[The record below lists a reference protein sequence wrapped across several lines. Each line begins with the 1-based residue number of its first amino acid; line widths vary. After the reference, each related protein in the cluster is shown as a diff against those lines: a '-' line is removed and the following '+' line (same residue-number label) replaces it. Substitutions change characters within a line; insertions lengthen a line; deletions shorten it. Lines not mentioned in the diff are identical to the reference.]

1 MQVIFVGGASG
12 VGASCVAVELAN
24 QWFIVDAGVRVD
36 HSSDPLPDLALLE
49 GKDVRA
55 IFVTHA
61 HADHIGA
68 LPLLHR
74 AFPTAPIYASR
85 ATGLLMQVMLV
96 DALKIMNK
104 RAQEEMELPLYHA
117 PLVESMLNQ
126 VRPLPVDE
134 PCTFP
139 QLPGIQ
145 VHASRAGHI
154 AGAVSIGFTGADGS
168 LVVSG
173 DVSITPQRTVLGA
186 VPPPMEQCDLLVL
199 ESTYG
204 ARLHPNRQAEEMRL
218 AQAVADGLAR
228 GGHVLIPCFGLGRGQ
243 EILLLLQAAQQKGQI
258 PVFPIY
264 VDGLVRRVCST
275 YQMLPEALTPTL
287 QRQIRKGFT
296 PFTGTSVTF
305 VRNEQER
312 ERILMGAPAC
322 ILSSSGMLTGGPSV
336 WYAARLASQPAASIF
351 ITGYQ
356 DEESPGRKLLD
367 LAEHK
372 NNTIELQGQQITVQC
387 QVAKYSLSAHADGSE
402 LAGYAA
408 ALHPKR
414 VALVHGDEEA
424 RRSLRDLLTDIEV
437 LLPRNGET
445 IGVATRARHTKKVN
459 VTTDEKTTED
469 AAKLTPPLG
478 IGEGAFFDASHLEY
492 LWQTLLRYPD
502 YSVVTARELA
512 RIWYGD
518 EMIPEHT
525 QWLLDALENDQP
537 YDFPF
542 FLRLPGLKETFRVH
556 QPHRNTLEESVRDL
570 VGQLVLVRTSPGAA
584 KPALC
589 RSIEPGESLRVQF
602 PKREAGERTRYPL
615 RAVLEVVGPLFEEI
629 SGESDIITDFEAM
642 KRVVSVGRRKRRALS
657 AHELAQ
663 ELREGEHYTLSDL
676 CELAGVSPRS
686 LDERLAVA
694 KLIQKHPRLFIE
706 SDTFLDN
713 DGQVQYCLA
722 PTWQEALAEPEIRER
737 PDQNWILSVIEQF
750 IGTPP
755 DLYRRS
761 IDPDTGD
768 VTLYFHFPRIAAQQY
783 ESVLEEAADETG
795 ITITIA
801 PNAHQ
806 GALTSMVHRLL
817 PRTLRT
823 RGTPSLY
830 PDRETLKVECMG
842 EATPEEL
849 EQIKQEFFEATG
861 WHLMLNVVAPPS
873 SKRPT
878 IAPAPVAPIASV
890 AVASTQPVTVSA
902 PVAAS
907 TASDGAGTASQGTPS
922 LRERGLR
929 VDQQSALYFA
939 KRTLKDVPDLVKVG
953 ADANN
958 GTLVLR
964 FHFPEVARTRYA
976 EQFVLIEE
984 KTGWEVRLS
993 SSIHQGALIDMAYRL
1008 LPQGLTAITTPSIH
1022 QSESRVSV
1030 RCTGEASQEEI
1041 EQAQQ
1046 AFFVETG
1053 WRLEL
1058 A

>member
-1 MQVIFVGGASG
+1 
-12 VGASCVAVELAN
+12 LAN
-24 QWFIVDAGVRVD
+24 QWFLVDAGVRVD
-36 HSSDPLPDLALLE
+36 HSADPLPDLALLE
-49 GKDVRA
+49 GKDIRA

-68 LPLLHR
+68 LPLVHR
-74 AFPTAPIYASR
+74 AFPTVPIYASR

-104 RAQEEMELPLYHA
+104 RAQEEMELPLYQA

-126 VRPLPVDE
+126 VRPLPVGE

-139 QLPGIQ
+139 ELPGIQ
-145 VHASRAGHI
+145 VQASRAGHI
-154 AGAVSIGFTGADGS
+154 AGAVSLGFTAAGGS
-168 LVVSG
+168 IVVSG

-186 VPPPMEQCDLLVL
+186 VPPPVERCDLLVL

-204 ARLHPNRQAEEMRL
+204 SRLHPNRQAEELRL
-218 AQAVADGLAR
+218 AQAVAAGLKR

-287 QRQIRKGFT
+287 QRQIHRGYT

-312 ERILMGAPAC
+312 ERILLGAPAC

-372 NNTIELQGQQITVQC
+372 NSTIELQGQQIAVQC

-414 VALVHGDEEA
+414 IALVHGDEEA
-424 RRSLRDLLTDIEV
+424 RRSLRDLLTNTEV

-445 IGVATRARHTKKVN
+445 LDIAIRPRRTKSTISAQHEPATVSVGDAGNGENVAQ
-459 VTTDEKTTED
+459 
-469 AAKLTPPLG
+469 LMPPLG
-478 IGEGAFFDASHLEY
+478 TGESVFFDASHLEF
-492 LWQTLLRYPD
+492 LWQTMLRYPD

-512 RIWYGD
+512 RVWYGD
-518 EMIPEHT
+518 ALIPEHT
-525 QWLLDALENDQP
+525 QWLLDVLENEQP
-537 YDFPF
+537 YDFQF
-542 FLRLPGLKETFRVH
+542 FVRLPGLQETFRVH
-556 QPHRNTLEESVRDL
+556 RPHRNTLEESVRDL
-570 VGQLVLVRTSPGAA
+570 VGQLVLMRTTPGAA

-602 PKREAGERTRYPL
+602 PKHEVGERTRYPL
-615 RAVLEVVGPLFEEI
+615 RAVLDVIGPLFEEI

-642 KRVVSVGRRKRRALS
+642 KRVVSVGRRKRRVLS
-657 AHELAQ
+657 AHGLA
-663 ELREGEHYTLSDL
+663 EALRENEHYTLSDL

-694 KLIQKHPRLFIE
+694 KLVQKHPRLFME
-706 SDTFLDN
+706 SDTFLEN
-713 DGQVQYCLA
+713 DGQVLYTLA
-722 PTWQEALAEPEIRER
+722 PTWQEALREPELRER
-737 PDQNWILSVIEQF
+737 PDQNWILGVIEQH
-750 IGTPP
+750 IGTPQ
-755 DLYRRS
+755 DLYKRS

-768 VTLYFHFPRIAAQQY
+768 VTLAFHFPRIAVQRY
-783 ESVLEEAADETG
+783 EAALEEAADETG
-795 ITITIA
+795 VTITIA
-801 PNAHQ
+801 PNAHH
-806 GALTSMVHRLL
+806 GALTNVMHRLL
-817 PRTLRT
+817 PKGLRT
-823 RGTPSLY
+823 CSTPSLY
-830 PDRETLKVECMG
+830 YDRETLGVEG
-842 EATPEEL
+842 VGDATQEEIVQA
-849 EQIKQEFFEATG
+849 EQTFFETTG
-861 WHLMLNVVAPPS
+861 WHLQLSVTAPTQ
-873 SKRPT
+873 SKK
-878 IAPAPVAPIASV
+878 PV
-890 AVASTQPVTVSA
+890 STSA
-902 PVAAS
+902 PVVAAATILPSTSMSPASIAAS
-907 TASDGAGTASQGTPS
+907 NSLPETTSLS
-922 LRERGLR
+922 LRERGMR
-929 VDQQSALYFA
+929 VDQQSAMYVA
-939 KRTLKDVPDLVKVG
+939 KRALKDLPDLYKVG

-958 GTLVLR
+958 GALILR
-964 FHFPEVARTRYA
+964 FYFPEVARSRYVQ
-976 EQFVLIEE
+976 QFTLIEE
-984 KTGWEVRLS
+984 QTGWDVRVS
-993 SSIHQGALIDMAYRL
+993 EGIHQGALIDMAYRL
-1008 LPQGLTAITTPSIH
+1008 LPSGLNALNTPSIH
-1022 QSESRVSV
+1022 QRESRTSV
-1030 RCTGEASQEEI
+1030 RCTGEASREEI
-1041 EQAQQ
+1041 AAAQQ
-1046 AFFVETG
+1046 AFVEKTG
-1053 WRLEL
+1053 WILDIVR